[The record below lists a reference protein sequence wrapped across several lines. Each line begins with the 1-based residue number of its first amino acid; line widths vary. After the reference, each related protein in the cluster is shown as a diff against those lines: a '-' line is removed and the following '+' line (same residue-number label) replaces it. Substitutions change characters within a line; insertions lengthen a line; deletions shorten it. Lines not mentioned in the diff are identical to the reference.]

1 VQRER
6 WKQIEAIF
14 QEAVELWPEERSV
27 YLAEVCKGDIEL
39 RREVETLLASDLE
52 GERLI
57 ERAVQQ
63 VAVRMVGEPLETVV
77 GQRIGAYRITGMI
90 GLGGMGAVYRAVR
103 DDDQYQKQVA
113 IKLVKWGIGDKE
125 VVERFRHE
133 RQILAD
139 LEHPRIGRL
148 LDGGTTG
155 GGMPYFVMEYVEGLP
170 ITEYCR
176 KRKLTVKERLR
187 LFRFV
192 CGAVAYAHQKL
203 VVHRDL
209 KPSNILVTPEGVPKL
224 LDFGIAKLAGEG
236 TESAPSNRS
245 VAGVSAMVRSSDT
258 PASLFPSSVVES
270 SIHENKAGV
279 HRQTIAAARLLTPE
293 YASPE
298 QVRGEAVT
306 TATDV
311 YSLGA
316 VLYEMLT
323 GERAHQFG
331 DYSGAEIERVVCE
344 QEPERPSALVRG
356 KKEQGEGGQWAK
368 QLAGDVDEIVLKAL
382 RKEVGQRYSSVEQMA
397 EDIRR
402 YLVGLPVIARPE
414 TWMYRAGKFVG
425 RNRVAVGAVALILL
439 SLVGGILTTAYQAR
453 QAERRFQQIRQQVRT
468 YLFDFYD
475 DLQDL
480 PGATETREM
489 VVKTALTYLDN
500 LVQEAGT
507 DPSLRFELAM
517 AYDRVGDVQGS
528 PFVPN
533 LGQSTAALESY
544 RKALRLAE
552 QLAKYSPEDTAV
564 LRLLTNSHYK
574 VGDLQT
580 FTGDVAGAR
589 QSFRK
594 GLSVAE
600 SLRTRKATGPQDL
613 ELWVGGY
620 SRLGSAEWSA
630 GEMSAA
636 LESYRNA
643 LETAQRWN
651 TEFPSARAS
660 LAFAE
665 GFRNLGDAQL
675 DMGDPSQALEN
686 YNRALEV
693 HEELLNNEP
702 SNPTYRRAIK
712 EVYLALGN
720 VLGYPISLSL
730 EQPARALEYYRKA
743 LAIDEEEVAADPKN
757 AQARSE
763 LANIY
768 RKMAGTLREVDPREA
783 GSLFRKALEITAGL
797 LEADPG
803 NVQLRYHHA
812 FQCTG
817 LGSALRSLGDQNGA
831 LLEFRKALDMQ
842 EAVVAADPVQVLF
855 RQGMSLT
862 HREMGDLLFEMHDPH
877 GALEHYFRALKMAE
891 SLAAARPANLY
902 MRRDL
907 ADCYERLGRLQA
919 AQGANTQLATD
930 LRREGWTSARAWY
943 QKSLDIWQNWTPQA
957 SSTAVNTRR
966 REQARQAVEES
977 EKALTRLGRR

>member
-236 TESAPSNRS
+236 TDSAPSNRS
-245 VAGVSAMVRSSDT
+245 VAGVSAMVRPSDT

-439 SLVGGILTTAYQAR
+439 SLVGGNLATTYQAQ
-453 QAERRFQQIRQQVRT
+453 QAERRFQQVRKLAHAF
-468 YLFDFYD
+468 LFEIHDH
-475 DLQDL
+475 LQTL
-480 PGATETREM
+480 KGATGPRE
-489 VVKTALTYLDN
+489 KLARTALTYLEN
-500 LVQEAGT
+500 LAEEAGQ
-507 DPSLRFELAM
+507 DPSLQFELAT
-517 AYDRVGDVQGS
+517 AYEKVGDVQGN
-528 PFVPN
+528 PRGPN
-533 LGQSTAALESY
+533 LGHADAARQSLQKGLKLVETLVADRPNDIEARKLRARIHYKLGDLQLDRGDVAAALESF
-544 RKALRLAE
+544 RQALSGAEVLTSKAPNDSAGYLLMGGGYNRIGEAELRQGEISAGLDNFEKASKLFSHWETESSSDPSGSGLAE
-552 QLAKYSPEDTAV
+552 AHMRIGHGLMQRGDLSGALKSFRQALV
-564 LRLLTNSHYK
+564 LREKL
-574 VGDLQT
+574 
-580 FTGDVAGAR
+580 R
-589 QSFRK
+589 Q
-594 GLSVAE
+594 
-600 SLRTRKATGPQDL
+600 
-613 ELWVGGY
+613 
-620 SRLGSAEWSA
+620 
-630 GEMSAA
+630 
-636 LESYRNA
+636 
-643 LETAQRWN
+643 
-651 TEFPSARAS
+651 AS
-660 LAFAE
+660 PA
-665 GFRNLGDAQL
+665 
-675 DMGDPSQALEN
+675 
-686 YNRALEV
+686 
-693 HEELLNNEP
+693 HLLNRREL
-702 SNPTYRRAIK
+702 SSIYRMA
-712 EVYLALGN
+712 GN
-720 VLGYPISLSL
+720 VLGDPRYLNL
-730 EQPARALEYYRKA
+730 GKPAAALVYYRKSM
-743 LAIDEEEVAADPKN
+743 AIDQELAAVDLKDARARLDLSISYGKVGTALRDLDSRQSTEILRQALTLTESLLKSAPGN
-757 AQARSE
+757 AQ
-763 LANIY
+763 L
-768 RKMAGTLREVDPREA
+768 LD
-783 GSLFRKALEITAGL
+783 LQALNYAGL
-797 LEADPG
+797 AYALWKTGDRQVAVETYRQALGVHEKIPPGDPEWL
-803 NVQLRYHHA
+803 VFR
-812 FQCTG
+812 
-817 LGSALRSLGDQNGA
+817 QNLA
-831 LLEFRKALDMQ
+831 SICLEF
-842 EAVVAADPVQVLF
+842 
-855 RQGMSLT
+855 
-862 HREMGDLLFEMHDPH
+862 GDLLLESGDAWAAQQRYEE
-877 GALEHYFRALKMAE
+877 ALAVLRALAP
-891 SLAAARPANLY
+891 SNPNRIIWQLA
-902 MRRDL
+902 L
-907 ADCYERLGRLQA
+907 ADCYERMGKLHA
-919 AQGANTQLATD
+919 ALGANSKTPRTQRIQHWQEAL
-930 LRREGWTSARAWY
+930 SWY
-943 QKSLDIWQNWTPQA
+943 QKSQDVWERWDRLAVSSVFNEQRSNQA
-957 SSTAVNTRR
+957 FQSIALC
-966 REQARQAVEES
+966 EQALA
-977 EKALTRLGRR
+977 KFTW

>member
-1 VQRER
+1 MDGDRR
-6 WKQIEAIF
+6 RKIDSIF
-14 QEAVELWPEERSV
+14 QGVVELRPEERSV

-39 RREVETLLASDLE
+39 RREVETLLASNLE

-224 LDFGIAKLAGEG
+224 LDFGIAKLVPAVAVAPGPAAV
-236 TESAPSNRS
+236 TESEPRRQLPEAKVPLRVGSEGETQTNPHWMEPRGVETVGS
-245 VAGVSAMVRSSDT
+245 VR
-258 PASLFPSSVVES
+258 P
-270 SIHENKAGV
+270 
-279 HRQTIAAARLLTPE
+279 LTPE

-323 GERAHQFG
+323 GERTHQFG

-414 TWMYRAGKFVG
+414 TWRYRAGKFVG

-651 TEFPSARAS
+651 TEFPSARAG

-675 DMGDPSQALEN
+675 DRGDPSQALEN
-686 YNRALEV
+686 YHRALAV

-702 SNPTYRRAIK
+702 SNPTYRHAIK

-783 GSLFRKALEITAGL
+783 GSLFRKALDITAGL

-877 GALEHYFRALKMAE
+877 GALEHYSRALKMAE

-907 ADCYERLGRLQA
+907 ADCYERLGRFQA

-943 QKSLDIWQNWTPQA
+943 QKSLDIWQNWTRQA